1 MISAKV
7 KKVSEKFKA
16 WSERVSA
23 RIDVEAVAI
32 RKAIFCFFFL
42 FICTPTGHLIA
53 WVQFRGYAPS
63 MEEYHAQQ
71 EEYHDEFMAFL
82 SDYLPEDPEGDDV
95 YHATLRGL
103 TQGIRGAADLGTSG
117 AAWLIDQTLS
127 LSSTAAS
134 YVLES
139 WKAFKIHL
147 FSWIYGSILYLV
159 AFSILV
165 DLITTRSRRWFW
177 KKQNNLIGWKLQENG
192 FLFGAL
198 VTVICWFTPLGQFME
213 VVFDAI
219 HWLTY
224 DLIYGT

>member
-1 MISAKV
+1 MNGI
-7 KKVSEKFKA
+7 EH
-16 WSERVSA
+16 
-23 RIDVEAVAI
+23 D
-32 RKAIFCFFFL
+32 L
-42 FICTPTGHLIA
+42 
-53 WVQFRGYAPS
+53 
-63 MEEYHAQQ
+63 HAQQ

-82 SDYLPEDPEGDDV
+82 SDYLPEDPDGDDV
-95 YHATLRGL
+95 YHTTLRGL

-198 VTVICWFTPLGQFME
+198 VTVICWFTPLGQFMVFLHRRRITAELNPSNE
-213 VVFDAI
+213 VSRRGADEQEKEAENR
-219 HWLTY
+219 LSDRY
-224 DLIYGT
+224 CLDIYPSGNAL